1 MKLSIK
7 TVYIIFLISILAVVI
22 GSQIIIQYGLNQQ
35 NDDAAHINLAGRQ
48 LMLSQRISKL
58 ALYIERDEAQG
69 ITSSRASNL
78 DTLSK
83 LAETWKSEY
92 YSLLIGAQ
100 SGRNTP
106 RIDVMLREN
115 ALRLDTIVVA
125 CKAMIKNPHTLT
137 IANSVRSI
145 VAMERPF
152 LQKMG
157 DIVNAY
163 QQEAEQKLANL
174 KRVEIILSVITLL
187 ILAFEF
193 RYIFYPLIKKQQED
207 NRKLKEASH
216 ELEISNQN
224 LEKSESHFRL
234 ISENAT
240 DLISQWNLEGKFFYV
255 SPSAKTFSGYEP
267 DELLKTNRNTL
278 IHPDDLAVSHAKDG
292 PLLSAFRGET
302 TNFQFRL
309 KRKDGSYIWVESNA
323 KIINNEPGNIIF
335 QSLSRDITKRK
346 AAEDALE
353 VAKEKAEKATM
364 AKSEFLSSMSH
375 EIRTPMNGVI
385 GFSELLMSTNLDET
399 QRQYMTTVNESAR
412 GLLEIIND
420 VLDFS
425 KIEAGKLELA
435 IEKTDLIQL
444 TKQVTDIVSFQA
456 NKKNLKMIL
465 SLPPSI
471 PQFIW
476 ADPVRLRQVLIN
488 LLGNAVKFTEKG
500 EVELKVEVISN
511 QYTVSGIRLDTDH
524 RPLTTEYRFSVRD
537 TGVGIKPENQER
549 IFQAFSQEDS
559 STTKKFGGTGLGLS
573 ISNRLL
579 ALMGSKLQLTSE
591 PGKGSTFYFE
601 AGFKSEA
608 GDTSASP
615 DVLPVKAKENVS
627 DSSGI
632 KILIAEDNPVNMSL
646 IKIILKKK
654 LPNATL
660 VEAGNGKIAA
670 EKFSKEPFTL
680 VFMDVQMPEMNGY
693 EATGEIRKIES
704 GYLTLDTGITS
715 SPQPQASRKTPI
727 IALTAG
733 AITGEKEKC
742 LAAGMDDF
750 VTKPIVNDAIDAV
763 IKKWISEP
771 KHNRSNHEA

>member
-1 MKLSIK
+1 MDEPITKMNHSIK

-58 ALYIERDEAQG
+58 ALYIERDETQG
-69 ITSSRASNL
+69 ITSNRASNL
-78 DTLSK
+78 ETLSK
-83 LAETWKSEY
+83 LSETWKAEY

-106 RIDVMLREN
+106 RIDAMLREN

-125 CKAMIKNPHTLT
+125 CKSMIKNPHTLT
-137 IANSVRSI
+137 IANSVLSI
-145 VAMERPF
+145 VAMEQPF

-163 QQEAEQKLANL
+163 QQEAEQKLEYL
-174 KRVEIILSVITLL
+174 KRVEIILSVVTLL

-193 RYIFYPLIKKQQED
+193 GFIFYPLIKRQQED
-207 NRKLKEASH
+207 NRKLQTAG
-216 ELEISNQN
+216 I
-224 LEKSESHFRL
+224 
-234 ISENAT
+234 
-240 DLISQWNLEGKFFYV
+240 
-255 SPSAKTFSGYEP
+255 
-267 DELLKTNRNTL
+267 LL
-278 IHPDDLAVSHAKDG
+278 
-292 PLLSAFRGET
+292 
-302 TNFQFRL
+302 Q
-309 KRKDGSYIWVESNA
+309 
-323 KIINNEPGNIIF
+323 
-335 QSLSRDITKRK
+335 
-346 AAEDALE
+346 
-353 VAKEKAEKATM
+353 AEKERAERATM

-412 GLLEIIND
+412 GLLDIIND

-435 IEKTDLIQL
+435 IEKTNLTEL
-444 TKQVTDIVSFQA
+444 TKQVNDLVSFQA
-456 NKKNLKMIL
+456 KKKGLTMLLNIGDN
-465 SLPPSI
+465 I
-471 PQFIW
+471 PHYIW
-476 ADPVRLRQVLIN
+476 ADSVRLRQILIN

-500 EVELKVEVISN
+500 EVELKVELIQN
-511 QYTVSGIRLDTDH
+511 QKLETLNAKLKTF
-524 RPLTTEYRFSVRD
+524 RFSVRD

-591 PGKGSTFYFE
+591 PGIGSTFYFE
-601 AGFKSEA
+601 AEFKAEA
-608 GDTSASP
+608 GDKKGIGQAVPLADMKNNFS
-615 DVLPVKAKENVS
+615 ES
-627 DSSGI
+627 DTI

-660 VEAGNGKIAA
+660 VEAGNGKIAV
-670 EKFSKEPFTL
+670 EKFAKEPFTI

-693 EATGEIRKIES
+693 GATGEIRRIEKS
-704 GYLTLDTGITS
+704 SQLAVGSRQDGNQSPTTDHRLPITDY
-715 SPQPQASRKTPI
+715 QLYRTPI

-733 AITGEKEKC
+733 AIAGEKEKC

-750 VTKPIVNDAIDAV
+750 VTKPIVNDAIDLV
-763 IKKWISEP
+763 LKKWI
-771 KHNRSNHEA
+771 KTQTNTNISN